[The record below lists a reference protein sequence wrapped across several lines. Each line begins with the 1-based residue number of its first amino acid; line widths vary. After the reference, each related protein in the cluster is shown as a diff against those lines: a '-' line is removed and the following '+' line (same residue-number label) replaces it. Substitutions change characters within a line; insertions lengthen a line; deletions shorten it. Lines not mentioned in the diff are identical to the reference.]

1 MTVITNLSRRDLL
14 KGAAATSG
22 LVLGFHVGFR
32 KLPFAEAAEALPFQ
46 PNVFLS
52 VDDGGLVTIVASRSE
67 MGTGIKTDLPLV
79 LADELEADWNQVKIV
94 QAQGDP
100 KYGDQNT
107 DGSRSTWQF
116 FGPMRMAG
124 ATARQMLQTAAAQT
138 WNAPVG
144 ECRAQSGFVVHAS
157 SGRKLS
163 FGDLAKVAATMA
175 VPPASEVRLKDRK
188 DWRYIGKPHPVVD
201 LKDIVR
207 GRATYGIDVVLPGMK
222 YASVERCPVYGCT
235 VKSFDAKDA
244 LSVAGV
250 ERVVE
255 IPATPMPSGFKPLG
269 GIAVIANNTWSAQ
282 QGRQRLK
289 IEWDYG
295 PNAGHDSTAY
305 RAELEATAREPGR
318 IVRHEGDVDGALASA
333 AKRVSADY
341 FVPYL
346 AHAQMEV
353 PNAVAHWLRGT
364 CETSSPTQNP
374 TQVRQTMAQ
383 VLGINEADVT
393 VNVTLLG
400 GGFGRKSKPDYVAE
414 AALLSRMVG
423 GPVKVT
429 WTREDDIQ
437 HDYYHAICAQH
448 LEAGLDE
455 DGRANAWLH
464 RTVFPPIEATFQPD
478 VVYGSGGELGQGVV
492 DMPYDI
498 PNVRCENG
506 AVANHVRIGWYRSVY
521 NIPHAFAVCSFADE
535 LAAAAGKDPVRY
547 LRELLGASR
556 ILDLKALGVLVDYP
570 NYGVNQLAPGIADQ
584 YLIDTSRLRGVL
596 DLVAANSNWGQKLPP
611 RQGRGIAVHRSFLS
625 YVAVVAQV
633 AVGNDGQVTIPRLD
647 MAIDCGTIVN
657 PDRVR
662 AQLEG
667 AAIMSIGNALY
678 GNITVK
684 QGRVEQSNYTDYL
697 VPRIDITPETHV
709 YFVENTHPPG
719 GVGEPG
725 VPPTA
730 PAICNAIY
738 AATGKRIRALPVDP
752 QLLKA

>member
-1 MTVITNLSRRDLL
+1 MTVITNLSRRDLR
-14 KGAAATSG
+14 KGAAASSG
-22 LVLGFHVGFR
+22 LVLGYHVGFR

-46 PNVFLS
+46 PNTFLS
-52 VDDGGLVTIVASRSE
+52 IDNKGLVTIVASRSE

-79 LADELEADWNQVKIV
+79 LADELEADWNQVKVV

-116 FGPMRMAG
+116 FGPMRLAG
-124 ATARQMLQTAAAQT
+124 ATARQMLEAAAAQT
-138 WNAPVG
+138 WNVPAD
-144 ECRAQSGFVVHAS
+144 ECRAQNGLVGHAP

-163 FGDLAKVAATMA
+163 FGDLAKLAATMP
-175 VPPASEVRLKDRK
+175 VPPPSQVRLKDRR
-188 DWRYIGKPHPVVD
+188 DWRYIGKPHPIVD

-207 GRATYGIDVVLPGMK
+207 GRATYGIDVVVPGMK
-222 YASVERCPVYGCT
+222 YASIERCPVYGGK

-244 LSVAGV
+244 LSVTGV

-255 IPATPMPSGFKPLG
+255 IQATPMPSGFKPLG
-269 GIAVIANNTWSAQ
+269 GVAVIANNTWSAQ
-282 QGRQRLK
+282 QGRQSLK
-289 IEWDYG
+289 IEWEYG
-295 PNAGHDSTAY
+295 PNAGHDSAAY
-305 RAELEATAREPGR
+305 RAELEATAKEPGK
-318 IVRHEGDVDGALASA
+318 IVRNHGDVDSALASA

-341 FVPYL
+341 FVPHL

-353 PNAVAHWLRGT
+353 PNAVARWVGNT
-364 CETSSPTQNP
+364 CETWSPTQNP
-374 TQVRQTMAQ
+374 NQVRQTVAE
-383 VLGINEADVT
+383 VLGIDVADVT

-400 GGFGRKSKPDYVAE
+400 GGFGRKSKPDYIAE
-414 AALLSRMVG
+414 AALLSRVVG
-423 GPVKVT
+423 APVKVT

-535 LAAAAGKDPVRY
+535 LAAAAGKDPVEY
-547 LRELLGASR
+547 LRELLGPPR
-556 ILDLKALGVLVDYP
+556 MLDLKALGVLVDYP

-584 YLIDTSRLRGVL
+584 YRIDTSRLRGVL
-596 DLVAANSNWGQKLPP
+596 DLVAANSNWGETLPA
-611 RQGRGIAVHRSFLS
+611 RQGRGIAVHRSFLG
-625 YVAVVAQV
+625 YVAVVAHV

-647 MAIDCGTIVN
+647 MAIDCGTVVN

-667 AAIMSIGNALY
+667 AAIMGIGNALY

-684 QGRVEQSNYTDYL
+684 EGRVEQSNYTNYL
-697 VPRIDITPETHV
+697 VARTDITPETHV
-709 YFVENTHPPG
+709 YYVENTHLPS

-752 QLLKA
+752 QQLKV